1 MPNRV
6 QMVDALRAKL
16 AARAVA
22 SADLPTLS
30 EGTTYLMELTA
41 SEMLTSAT
49 LRRIVDD
56 TPLGRGFSFQLPG
69 RRVFIYERDLRPSPN
84 GTLLAIPA
92 AENR

>member
-6 QMVDALRAKL
+6 QIIHALRAKL
-16 AARAVA
+16 ADRAAA

-41 SEMLTSAT
+41 SEMVTNAT

-56 TPLGRGFSFQLPG
+56 TPLGRAFSFQLPD
-69 RRVFIYERDLRPSPN
+69 RRVFIYERDLRPGPN
-84 GTLLAIPA
+84 GTLMAIPA
-92 AENR
+92 